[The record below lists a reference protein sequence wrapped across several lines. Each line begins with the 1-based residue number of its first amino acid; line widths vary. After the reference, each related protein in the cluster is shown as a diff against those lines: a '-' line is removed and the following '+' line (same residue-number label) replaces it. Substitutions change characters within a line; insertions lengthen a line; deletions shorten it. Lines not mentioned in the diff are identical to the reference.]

1 MFMLYVPETDTLEIV
16 YREEF
21 GPVAETLDGPREWI
35 TMDVD
40 EDDRLV
46 SMTIER
52 ATDHAPPYVRLA
64 EARRVV
70 NDAEGTF
77 EVVYLDAEGHLD
89 LSATYDAADAAAT
102 PSTDARSGI

>member
-16 YREEF
+16 YREEL
-21 GPVAETLDGPREWI
+21 GPVEETLPGPREWV

-46 SMTIER
+46 SMTIEH

-64 EARRVV
+64 EARRLV
-70 NDAEGTF
+70 DGAENSF
-77 EVVYLDAEGHLD
+77 DVVYFDADGHLN
-89 LSATYDAADAAAT
+89 LKATYDAADASASPSAAG
-102 PSTDARSGI
+102 SRS